1 MVKTAEH
8 KVRDRYA
15 EQLKQGSEP
24 RPLNDANRAILA
36 EVRAEVHRAKRKIQE
51 EVEQGSN
58 AIKKATAES
67 VREIAEAREQ
77 ALRALSERSSDSNS
91 SQMVVL
97 VKAPIDPLAK
107 EPGPA
112 PIQSNA
118 LANIVAV
125 GMEERRHERQQERK
139 RRRVVDDQA
148 RDEIMPAARNCTEC
162 ADADFIFGGLC
173 SGHEQE
179 LQQITARLSKGNVE
193 LNGVATDSSDSE

>member
-1 MVKTAEH
+1 MVKTAEQ
-8 KVRDRYA
+8 KVRARYA

-77 ALRALSERSSDSNS
+77 ALRALSERSSGSNS
-91 SQMVVL
+91 SQTVVE
-97 VKAPIDPLAK
+97 APIDPLAE

-112 PIQSNA
+112 PIQIN
-118 LANIVAV
+118 ANIVAV
-125 GMEERRHERQQERK
+125 GMAERRQERQQERK
-139 RRRVVDDQA
+139 RRRVVNDQA
-148 RDEIMPAARNCTEC
+148 RDEIMPAARNCEEC

-173 SGHEQE
+173 SGHDQE
-179 LQQITARLSKGNVE
+179 LQQITARLNKGNVE
-193 LNGVATDSSDSE
+193 LDGVATDSSDSE

>member
-1 MVKTAEH
+1 MVKTAEQ
-8 KVRDRYA
+8 KVRARYA

-77 ALRALSERSSDSNS
+77 ALRALSDRSSGSNS
-91 SQMVVL
+91 SQTVVE
-97 VKAPIDPLAK
+97 AQIAPLAE

-112 PIQSNA
+112 PIQIN
-118 LANIVAV
+118 ANIVAV
-125 GMEERRHERQQERK
+125 GMAERRQERQQERK
-139 RRRVVDDQA
+139 RRRVVNDQA

-173 SGHEQE
+173 SGHDQE
-179 LQQITARLSKGNVE
+179 LQQITARLNKGNVE
-193 LNGVATDSSDSE
+193 LDGVATDSSDSE

>member
-1 MVKTAEH
+1 MVKTAEQ
-8 KVRDRYA
+8 KVRARYA

-77 ALRALSERSSDSNS
+77 ALRALSERSSGSNR
-91 SQMVVL
+91 SQTVVE
-97 VKAPIDPLAK
+97 APIDPLAE

-112 PIQSNA
+112 PIQIN
-118 LANIVAV
+118 ANIVAV
-125 GMEERRHERQQERK
+125 GMAERRQERQQERK
-139 RRRVVDDQA
+139 RRRVVNDQA
-148 RDEIMPAARNCTEC
+148 RDEIMQMQTLSSEVFAPGM
-162 ADADFIFGGLC
+162 IKSC
-173 SGHEQE
+173 SRSQ
-179 LQQITARLSKGNVE
+179 LA
-193 LNGVATDSSDSE
+193 